1 MSVSAIIL
9 LATRSPAGE
18 SGPAPTALRL
28 KTAKTKATVGQ
39 DIGAHF
45 IPCFLMMRKKRS
57 MKRQS
62 NLFVELYMTGQ
73 KNFPGLCRIP
83 VMWKKAGPL

>member
-1 MSVSAIIL
+1 
-9 LATRSPAGE
+9 
-18 SGPAPTALRL
+18 
-28 KTAKTKATVGQ
+28 
-39 DIGAHF
+39 
-45 IPCFLMMRKKRS
+45 MMRKKRS